1 MSVILDQIYAAYGTV
16 ENPSC
21 HSINGGLFQCKI
33 TRTVPLNP
41 FSRVVGSVSKLIFL
55 NRKLDILRN
64 QLGSILF

>member
-41 FSRVVGSVSKLIFL
+41 FSLWLEV
-55 NRKLDILRN
+55 
-64 QLGSILF
+64 